1 MAAVPKEIF
10 TVTEAL
16 AKMQKFCAYQE
27 RCMQDV
33 RSKLYQFGIK
43 NSEAEFV
50 IAELI
55 SEKYINEER
64 FAKTFARGKFRINRW
79 GKVKIEV
86 ALKQKN
92 ISPFCI
98 KKGLQEISSSEYS
111 KTIQLLIKKLSINKQ
126 DLTKTEKA
134 KIIRSLLSKGFEIA
148 EIQKVLTVDEL
159 D

>member
-1 MAAVPKEIF
+1 MAAFPKEIF

-98 KKGLQEISSSEYS
+98 KKGLQEISSGEYS

-148 EIQKVLTVDEL
+148 QIQKVLTVDEL

>member
-98 KKGLQEISSSEYS
+98 KKGLQEISYSEYS
-111 KTIQLLIKKLSINKQ
+111 KTIQLLIKKLSGNKQ
-126 DLTKTEKA
+126 NLTKTEKA